1 MCIMQLSNGLFT
13 REQLFGESS
22 QVHVGPTFGWSP
34 RLGKSKTQWQVYP
47 WASFYDSFSQFAAQ
61 SRSDSAFSAWPIDKA
76 NTMHHIAAKYGPCA
90 AWLLYYLS
98 ARVAGKAGRVWAAHG
113 KRQIFGDINWL
124 LWAFRGIS
132 DLWLSSNPATFGVA

>member
-22 QVHVGPTFGWSP
+22 QNTCRSHVWLKPTFGEV
-34 RLGKSKTQWQVYP
+34 KDTM
-47 WASFYDSFSQFAAQ
+47 ASL

-76 NTMHHIAAKYGPCA
+76 NTVHHIAAKYGPCA

-113 KRQIFGDINWL
+113 KCQIFGDIN
-124 LWAFRGIS
+124 
-132 DLWLSSNPATFGVA
+132 